1 MPDKKPRCY
10 HRIEMKPQSI
20 GRALGIGLRVAGR
33 IAGQRMAASAQAASN
48 PPVPAGSKAAQ
59 PSAVS
64 HAAGQV
70 AARAPRGV
78 AHGIS
83 GFLRPF
89 RRVGGILWLE
99 VTGVFFFL
107 PVVVFAPT
115 LWRTRLSWA
124 HGPDHRTFLVSAVIV
139 LLFLYLSIT
148 SFWRARR
155 R

>member
-1 MPDKKPRCY
+1 
-10 HRIEMKPQSI
+10 MKPQSI

-33 IAGQRMAASAQAASN
+33 IAGQRVAASAQAAANS
-48 PPVPAGSKAAQ
+48 PAPAAAGIAQ
-59 PSAVS
+59 RHPEAR
-64 HAAGQV
+64 AAGQV
-70 AARAPRGV
+70 AGQASRGV
-78 AHGIS
+78 ARGVG

-89 RRVGGILWLE
+89 QRVGGILWLE

-124 HGPDHRTFLVSAVIV
+124 HGPDHRTFLVAAVIV